1 MGIFYN
7 ENDLYFAPLTV
18 RNKLVSFKNIIKVDI
33 PTDII
38 GETKIENIEEFTE
51 ILKSIIEV
59 VGLQNPNIILFLGS
73 SFFTVRSFDENKIA
87 SFSHSSDEVLSKSP
101 FLPHNTLVTSYKVTE
116 KSSHSYYRVAFL
128 EKEALDTW
136 AKSLSLLENEIVT
149 ITSPIF
155 SLLKKISPL
164 NLEKITVICDI
175 EKFSTTV
182 YLQKTEGE
190 LFNTKL
196 PYGASLYISSDSPSN
211 QHELFLIRLQ
221 NSISQI
227 IKNNNFKD
235 EIDIYLTGVGF
246 NLLFDNRKTLDSP
259 FKRIPPNIS
268 RNYQFE
274 EESVKNLE
282 KDYLSIFEFF
292 STYCEEIK

>member
-1 MGIFYN
+1 M
-7 ENDLYFAPLTV
+7 
-18 RNKLVSFKNIIKVDI
+18 
-33 PTDII
+33 
-38 GETKIENIEEFTE
+38 
-51 ILKSIIEV
+51 
-59 VGLQNPNIILFLGS
+59 
-73 SFFTVRSFDENKIA
+73 
-87 SFSHSSDEVLSKSP
+87 
-101 FLPHNTLVTSYKVTE
+101 
-116 KSSHSYYRVAFL
+116 
-128 EKEALDTW
+128 
-136 AKSLSLLENEIVT
+136 
-149 ITSPIF
+149 
-155 SLLKKISPL
+155 
-164 NLEKITVICDI
+164 
-175 EKFSTTV
+175 
-182 YLQKTEGE
+182 
-190 LFNTKL
+190 
-196 PYGASLYISSDSPSN
+196 
-211 QHELFLIRLQ
+211 Q